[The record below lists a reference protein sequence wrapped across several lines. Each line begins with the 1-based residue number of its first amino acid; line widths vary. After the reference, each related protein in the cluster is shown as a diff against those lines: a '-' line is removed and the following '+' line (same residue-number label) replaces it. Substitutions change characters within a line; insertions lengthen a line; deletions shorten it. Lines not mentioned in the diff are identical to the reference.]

1 MKKIVIA
8 VVCLVVISISAAG
21 YWYYSLQKDAN
32 EHKQT
37 VQPPTAEEKTNELID
52 KASQSDG
59 AAASD
64 QADKLKKLAQG
75 TSSKDDKDTYLS
87 GVVDVYTN
95 AGDKTAALGAAKD
108 YEKSSESAHSAEV
121 LAGTYY
127 AKGDYKNAAKYYGI
141 AASRSEKPD
150 RSTERAPYNDY
161 MNLKREAESHL

>member
-1 MKKIVIA
+1 M
-8 VVCLVVISISAAG
+8 
-21 YWYYSLQKDAN
+21 
-32 EHKQT
+32 
-37 VQPPTAEEKTNELID
+37 
-52 KASQSDG
+52 
-59 AAASD
+59 SD
-64 QADKLKKLAQG
+64 QARRRAVASTAGFDGDALALGGLERRPVDVAAAKKAGRWSFERPTL
-75 TSSKDDKDTYLS
+75 DLS

-127 AKGDYKNAAKYYGI
+127 AKGDYKDAAKYYGI
-141 AASRSEKPD
+141 AADRSEKPA